1 MNDALFETVSA
12 AYERG
17 RRRWAVLSVLP
28 LTVLPLGSFAVGH
41 RLMPSVVLGVLLIA
55 VAAGLLWRG
64 QAFGRGLS
72 VGLKAGVVPLVL
84 AHAANLYGHVCTADG
99 CTSLCVPACVLGGVL
114 AGFIIA
120 ATAMRAPMRWQLVG
134 SAAVTAGLIGALGC
148 ACIGF
153 AGIAGLVLGM
163 TTSLSV
169 GRFWAAPAK

>member
-17 RRRWAVLSVLP
+17 RRRWALLSVLP
-28 LTVLPLGSFAVGH
+28 LAVFPLGSFAVGH
-41 RLMPSVVLGVLLIA
+41 RLVPSVVLGLLLL
-55 VAAGLLWRG
+55 VAAAALLWRG

-99 CTSLCVPACVLGGVL
+99 CTSLCLPACVLGGLV

-120 ATAMRAPMRWQLVG
+120 ATAMRGPTRWQVVG

-153 AGIAGLVLGM
+153 GGIAGLVLGM
-163 TTSLSV
+163 ASSLSAT
-169 GRFWAAPAK
+169 RLLASSRA